1 MKTISGSIAQ
11 TSSASRHE
19 PNRLAIGYVMSAA
32 TAAENEIAPAII
44 PITPPIR
51 VGKSLRV
58 ISDGTTLPTA
68 TPSPIMIVPK

>member
-1 MKTISGSIAQ
+1 MKTMSGSIAH

-19 PNRLAIGYVMSAA
+19 PNRLAIGYVTSAA
-32 TAAENEIAPAII
+32 TAADKEIAPAII

-58 ISDGTTLPTA
+58 IKDGTTLPTA
-68 TPSPIMIVPK
+68 TPSPIIMVPK